1 MMDEMGGSSSRVR
14 VRFRADH
21 EALEALF
28 AHLLEAAGASDVAT
42 VADLGNEFEGR
53 LTRHLET
60 EERLLVPQLFAAN
73 PREARTILEEHRHIR
88 SRLIEVGFGVAL
100 RIDHLE
106 AARGFLDELRAHT
119 RHEDEML
126 YRWADGHLTQAEQ
139 STLIAALEA
148 PLPERRR
155 AG

>member
-1 MMDEMGGSSSRVR
+1 MDEMGGSSSRVR
-14 VRFRADH
+14 VRFLADH

-28 AHLLEAAGASDVAT
+28 AHVLEAAGANDVAAI
-42 VADLGNEFEGR
+42 ADLGNEFAER
-53 LTRHLET
+53 LTNHLEA
-60 EERLLVPQLFAAN
+60 EERFLVPQLFAAN

-88 SRLIEVGFGVAL
+88 SRLVEVGFGAPL

-106 AARGFLDELRAHT
+106 TARGFLDELRAHA

-126 YRWADGHLTQAEQ
+126 YRWADGHLTQVEQ
-139 STLIAALEA
+139 TTLIAALEA
-148 PLPERRR
+148 PLPRGRH